1 MAAVWTHSARTTT
14 HFPGSGRGGGVLLLL
29 VGILAFSGCAGDADR
44 LFTRLDAERTGVDF
58 ENTIVTDDSL
68 MNPLDYFY
76 VYNGGGVAA
85 GDLNGDGQTDLY
97 FAGNTVRNRLY
108 LNQGDFDFRDV
119 TTQAGVGAEGVW
131 ATGVTLVDIN
141 QDGRTDIYVSV
152 GGPTAVTDDRANRL
166 YVNQGPDENG
176 VPTFEERAAAYGIAD
191 TGYST
196 HAAFFD
202 YDKDRDLDLY
212 VLNTA
217 TVRQRGR
224 PGGRRAGSAAS
235 SNRDRLYHNEGDG
248 TFTAVT
254 DSAGIG
260 GDGYGLGLAISDV
273 NDDGWPDIYTANDLH
288 TRDRIYVNQG
298 DGTFEDWGRAYL
310 RHQSYSAMGVD
321 IADVNGDARNDIFV
335 LDMLPQDPHRRRMIS
350 NVGATSDGIWQYG
363 RNTLQ
368 LHNGLGPDG
377 PLPFSEIGQLA
388 DVEAT
393 GWSWAPLL
401 ADYDND
407 GDRDL
412 FVSNGFGELVTHLDF
427 TERRSQQSFS
437 GSREDR
443 RESLLDAMADL
454 PRVDLPNR
462 FYENVGPSA
471 SGRSPVPQFD
481 ERTGTWAPRRPGIS
495 NGAAFADLDD
505 DGDLDLVTND
515 INREATILENRAS
528 RRDSA
533 HALRVA
539 LHGPDGNN
547 GGLGAEIT
555 VQNEG
560 QTQYYDHSPYR
571 GYQSTVEPIAHFGLG
586 ADSTADTLRVT
597 WPDGT
602 TQRLTDVPAN
612 QVLDV
617 HYDSA
622 RSVPT
627 DRPPDTTAERF
638 FRTADVPGLDARH
651 RGIDVRDLR
660 MNPLLPHRYSQNGP
674 GIAVGDVDG
683 NGLDDVFVGGGV
695 KQQRTLYRQ
704 VEPGRFREQ
713 PLSINPEYEDMGAL
727 FFDADG
733 DGDQD
738 LYIVSGGNAGPPG
751 NNRNTYQDRLYLND
765 GTGSFRRAE
774 DALPDI
780 TASGSVV
787 TAADYDDDGD
797 LDLFVGGRVRAR
809 HYPKPPRSYVLRN
822 DSGPDDPQF
831 TDVTDE
837 VAPELVEPGLV
848 TDALWTDFNGDR
860 QVDLIVV
867 GEWMPIRFFRN
878 EGGTFTEVT
887 DETGLENT
895 AGWWNSLVAGDFDR
909 DGDTDYVVG
918 NLGLNTRYEA
928 SPAQPVHVHA
938 TDFDQNGTLDPII
951 SHYVGDTHMPAH
963 GRRELTDKILGMMR
977 RFPSN
982 QAYAEA
988 TFEELFT
995 DEELANAYTAE
1006 AVRFETSYL
1015 EHRGDGTFRLRAL
1028 PMRTQVAPVFGMQ
1041 VGDYT
1046 GDGALDVLMVGNWY
1060 APDRETGRADA
1071 FVGTLLRGD
1080 GAGHFRPVDPA
1091 TSGFVVTGDAKGLAE
1106 VSTGQGAPLLVATQN
1121 QDSVRT
1127 LTPTRVSHRTV
1138 SVRPTDRY
1146 AELTYADGRTRL
1158 QELYYG
1164 GTYLS
1169 QSSRTLRVPEAV
1181 ERVVLYGP
1189 EGEPRV
1195 KRSVDEAS
1203 ANVQ

>member
-1 MAAVWTHSARTTT
+1 VFAA
-14 HFPGSGRGGGVLLLL
+14 LLLL
-29 VGILAFSGCAGDADR
+29 SGCTGDPEP
-44 LFTRLDAERTGVDF
+44 LFTRLDGEQTGIDF
-58 ENTIVTDDSL
+58 ENTIATDDSL
-68 MNPLDYFY
+68 MNPLDHFY

-85 GDLNGDGQTDLY
+85 GDLDGDGRTDLY

-108 LNQGDFDFRDV
+108 LNRGDFEFRDV
-119 TTQAGVGAEGVW
+119 TTRAGVGAEGVW
-131 ATGVTLVDIN
+131 STGVTLVDIN

-152 GGPTAVTDDRANRL
+152 GGPSEATADRANRL
-166 YVNQGPDENG
+166 YVNQGTGANG

-191 TGYST
+191 QGYST

-202 YDKDRDLDLY
+202 YDRDRELDLY

-217 TVRQRGR
+217 TVRE
-224 PGGRRAGSAAS
+224 GGALEQDHSRAESLA
-235 SNRDRLYHNEGDG
+235 NRDRLYHNEGDG

-260 GDGYGLGLAISDV
+260 GEGYGLGLAISDV
-273 NDDGWPDIYTANDLH
+273 NDDGWPDVYTANDLS

-298 DGTFEDWGRAYL
+298 DGTFAERGRAFL
-310 RHQSYSAMGVD
+310 RQQSLRARGVD
-321 IADVNGDARNDIFV
+321 VADVDNDARNDILV
-335 LDMLPQDPHRRRMIS
+335 VDGQPPAPPRRRMVS
-350 NVGATSDGIWQYG
+350 NAGRRADDVWQYP

-368 LHNGLGPDG
+368 LHNGVGPNG
-377 PLPFSEIGQLA
+377 LLPFSEAGHVAGL
-388 DVEAT
+388 EAT

-412 FVSNGFGELVTHLDF
+412 FVSTGFGALVTHLDF
-427 TERRSQQSFS
+427 IERVRQEDES
-437 GSREDR
+437 GGPAR
-443 RESLLDAMADL
+443 RASLYEAMADL
-454 PRVDLPNR
+454 PRADLPNR
-462 FYENVGPSA
+462 FYENRGPSHPGEEG
-471 SGRSPVPQFD
+471 SLQF
-481 ERTGTWAPRRPGIS
+481 EGRTGTWAPRRPGIS
-495 NGAAFADLDD
+495 NGAAFADLDA

-515 INREATILENRAS
+515 INRAATILENRAS
-528 RRDSA
+528 RRDGTN
-533 HALRVA
+533 ALRVA
-539 LHGPDGNN
+539 LHGPDGNTD
-547 GGLGAEIT
+547 GLGAEVT
-555 VQNEG
+555 LQNEG

-602 TQRLTDVPAN
+602 VQRFTDVRAG

-622 RSVPT
+622 GTVPAERT
-627 DRPPDTTAERF
+627 PDTTAGRF
-638 FRTADVPGLDARH
+638 FRAGGAAGLDARH
-651 RGIDVRDLR
+651 QGLDVRDLQ
-660 MNPLLPHRYSQNGP
+660 MNPLLPHAYSQNGP

-695 KQQRTLYRQ
+695 RQARTLYRQ

-713 PLSINPEYEDMGAL
+713 SLSMSTGHEDMGAL

-733 DGDQD
+733 DGDRD
-738 LYIVSGGNAGPPG
+738 LYVVSGGNTGPPD
-751 NNRNTYQDRLYLND
+751 NHRESYQDRLFLND
-765 GTGSFRRAE
+765 GTGSFRRDE
-774 DALPDI
+774 EALPDI

-809 HYPKPPRSYVLRN
+809 HYPTPPRSYVLRN
-822 DSGPDDPQF
+822 DSGPGGVQF

-848 TDALWTDFNGDR
+848 TDALWTDFSGDG

-878 EGGTFTEVT
+878 EGGTLTEVT
-887 DETGLENT
+887 DETGLTNT
-895 AGWWNSLVAGDFDR
+895 AGWWNSLAAGDFDR

-928 SPAQPVHVHA
+928 SPSQPVRVHA
-938 TDFDQNGTLDPII
+938 KDFDGNGTVDPVLSQYIQ
-951 SHYVGDTHMPAH
+951 GTPMPAH
-963 GRRELTDKILGMMR
+963 SRREVTDKILGMLPR
-977 RFPSN
+977 VPSN

-988 TFEELFT
+988 TFDDLFPEE
-995 DEELANAYTAE
+995 DRADAYAAE

-1015 EHRGDGTFRLRAL
+1015 ENRGDGRFRLRPL
-1028 PMRTQVAPVFGMQ
+1028 PTRVQTAPVFAMQ

-1071 FVGTLLRGD
+1071 FVGALLRGD
-1080 GAGHFRPVDPA
+1080 GTGHFQTVDPA
-1091 TSGFVVTGDAKGLAE
+1091 ASGFVVPGDAKGLAE
-1106 VSTGQGAPLLVATQN
+1106 VSTGQGPPVMVATQN
-1121 QDSVRT
+1121 RDSVRV
-1127 LTPTRVSHRTV
+1127 LTPRRAPGRTI

-1146 AELTYADGRTRL
+1146 AELTYEDGRTRI
-1158 QELYYG
+1158 EEFYYG

-1169 QSSRTLRVPEAV
+1169 QSSRTLRVPAAV
-1181 ERVVLYGP
+1181 ERVVLHGP
-1189 EGEPRV
+1189 DGERRGEPFDGERP
-1195 KRSVDEAS
+1195 
-1203 ANVQ
+1203 Q